1 MKGMAL
7 IGAILHFGYSD
18 MMGMD
23 LEEFMEFVKI
33 ANDIAEKQAQ

>member
-7 IGAILHFGYSD
+7 VGATLHFGYSD
-18 MMGMD
+18 MMEMYISD
-23 LEEFMEFVKI
+23 FMEFVKI